1 MTFMKKFLT
10 NPIKIKK
17 GKLASFLIQL
27 VIFLVIT
34 ALLGWLA
41 GLLAKIAIIGWI
53 FGILASLLG
62 VYNVIGIVLCVLRF
76 VGVV

>member
-1 MTFMKKFLT
+1 MPFLKNFWPT
-10 NPIKIKK
+10 PLKIKK
-17 GKLASFLIQL
+17 GTLASFLIQL